1 MVRLLVAVTALG
13 VVLTAQ
19 MPSAVTMRA
28 QWDPNPPEEQVVSYL
43 LGIDDACCVTVPHV
57 VDPLCGCISA
67 PVTFVGRGL
76 HSVTLRAQNYALA
89 GDVRSLQAG
98 PATTVEVRINLPPGQ
113 TRDVILIDPQRD
125 R

>member
-1 MVRLLVAVTALG
+1 MVRLLVAVAALG

-19 MPSAVTMRA
+19 MPTAVTMRA
-28 QWDPNPPEEQVVSYL
+28 QWAPNPPEEQIVSYL
-43 LGIDDACCVTVPHV
+43 LGVDDACCVTVPHV
-57 VDPLCGCISA
+57 VDPLCDCISA
-67 PVTFVGRGL
+67 PVTFLERGL
-76 HSVTLRAQNYALA
+76 HHVTLRAQNYALA

-113 TRDVILIDPQRD
+113 VGDLLLLDPQRQ